1 MFFFI
6 GKSSPSRR
14 SPQGNKKPRKGI
26 HSSLFINQSM
36 NFYSFFYCDDHCIG
50 CTPGD
55 KAAFNGHLI
64 RLFTTEFNRL
74 PTTPMPS

>member
-1 MFFFI
+1 MKEQKNQCMNLDFFFFFSF
-6 GKSSPSRR
+6 SS
-14 SPQGNKKPRKGI
+14 NV
-26 HSSLFINQSM
+26 
-36 NFYSFFYCDDHCIG
+36 CAG

-74 PTTPMPS
+74 PTTPIPSKPGCKSAIQWMVLSRRRFQL